1 MPVLIFQNNGA
12 RAIAVYITI
21 YKLSRSYLESKYYA
35 MVANNFYQLNSSHID
50 LFHGDKH

>member
-12 RAIAVYITI
+12 RAIAVYI
-21 YKLSRSYLESKYYA
+21 LQFAGYLESKYYA
-35 MVANNFYQLNSSHID
+35 MEANNFYQLNSSHID